1 MLEKPIPIEK
11 KSQFRPFFVLRE
23 CRLIDDSSAWD
34 RCLIWPFGRG
44 AAMSSG
50 AYGVHELELDDE
62 GNEVE
67 IGKHETWTRRV
78 ANIDRESWRG

>member
-1 MLEKPIPIEK
+1 
-11 KSQFRPFFVLRE
+11 
-23 CRLIDDSSAWD
+23 
-34 RCLIWPFGRG
+34 
-44 AAMSSG
+44 MSSG